1 VVGIP
6 QTLHFKQVFA
16 ILELMGYEW
25 SRDCVHVGFGTVKFA
40 DRQMATREGEVIFL
54 EEVLAEAVKRAAGM
68 MDETRGVENPEEVAE
83 MVGIGAVVYT
93 FLKNNRERDIIFSW
107 EDMLDLEGDSG
118 PYAQYT
124 CARAGS
130 VLRKAVRGNDN
141 SHSAAVAPSEGDD
154 GDAVPYNN
162 TNAINY
168 LSDAV
173 KTADFGLLV
182 TGEEFELLS
191 LLNGFGNAVKEA
203 AYRYEPSLLTR
214 QVAQT
219 ARAFNKFYNSCK
231 ILGAEPGLKEAR
243 LALCLSSMTV
253 LRKGLE
259 LLGIK
264 SPEQM

>member
-1 VVGIP
+1 
-6 QTLHFKQVFA
+6 
-16 ILELMGYEW
+16 
-25 SRDCVHVGFGTVKFA
+25 
-40 DRQMATREGEVIFL
+40 MATREGEVIFL

-130 VLRKAVRGNDN
+130 VLRKAAGIDN
-141 SHSAAVAPSEGDD
+141 Y
-154 GDAVPYNN
+154 PY
-162 TNAINY
+162 
-168 LSDAV
+168 SDVV
-173 KTADFGLLV
+173 KNADFGLLM

-191 LLNGFGNAVKEA
+191 LLNGFGNAIKEA

-214 QVAQT
+214 HVAQT

-231 ILGAEPGLKEAR
+231 ILCAEPGLKEAR